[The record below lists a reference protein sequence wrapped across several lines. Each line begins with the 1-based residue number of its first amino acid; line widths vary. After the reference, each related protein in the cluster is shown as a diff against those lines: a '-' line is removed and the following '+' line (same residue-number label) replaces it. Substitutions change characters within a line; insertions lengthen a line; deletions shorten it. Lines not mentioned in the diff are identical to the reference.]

1 MAVPTQPWLS
11 RFSFATLA
19 PCLPSVVRVA
29 FGRWKIVSFSRAACW
44 YPALVDPVQ
53 HAIVREPLVPADGW
67 LDVPTGPGLG
77 IDIDEAALERLAVE
91 HFSVA

>member
-1 MAVPTQPWLS
+1 MSLARRLDALDSSLTPTQLVL
-11 RFSFATLA
+11 R
-19 PCLPSVVRVA
+19 
-29 FGRWKIVSFSRAACW
+29 W